1 MPSTAVNSRN
11 SVSQRV
17 ALSNVVGSG
26 LADILFFVGSD
37 FADTLSSVG
46 SGSEVTMIIRDA

>member
-1 MPSTAVNSRN
+1 M
-11 SVSQRV
+11 SQRV

-26 LADILFFVGSD
+26 LVDPLFLVGSD